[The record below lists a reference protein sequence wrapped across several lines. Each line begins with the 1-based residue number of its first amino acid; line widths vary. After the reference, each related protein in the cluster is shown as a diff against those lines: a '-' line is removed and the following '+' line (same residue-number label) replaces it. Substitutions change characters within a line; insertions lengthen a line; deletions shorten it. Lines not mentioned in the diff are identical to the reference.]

1 MAAKMTLK
9 KYEKSPADA
18 RADKAGKHGKEGSKK
33 DMAADKA
40 AVAGINAKANRVL
53 KGK

>member
-1 MAAKMTLK
+1 MKGKMTLK
-9 KYEKSPADA
+9 KYEGSAADM

-40 AVAGINAKANRVL
+40 AVAKMNAKR
-53 KGK
+53 KKK